1 MPDAYKQLLVQN
13 VESVVPNSQAV
24 ILNNVSSEHAGWFTF
39 AEIET
44 KHFLTKSLKKD
55 SICFDVGA
63 NIGLYSLFFLQQSS
77 DSKVFAF
84 EPSSNFR
91 FLEQNIPEFLKNRF
105 QAFNLGLGD
114 VDGVSENE
122 IWESFGHKKVKVS
135 VNFSTLDTFLKHN
148 PVERID
154 FLKIDTDG
162 FETQILRG
170 AGETLLKYRPLI
182 IIESDGSSEGGQSFV
197 EIDLTLNRLGYLHL
211 GTLDGSNEIYADRSD
226 SRLSEFKKFIRR
238 SFRIKKTFL
247 GELNS
252 SSSETLTHVLVR
264 NLKFTSTDTSRT
276 FFQKAFYTTGV
287 PWNYIASSPNIDSG
301 AKFLQISGLI
311 LGADS
316 NLICISDTVPTV
328 FSLPLP
334 SGLYENIL
342 IPLKNMGD
350 ASNIRMVIRSAG
362 TTSRSL
368 IFGLNINLLT

>member
-1 MPDAYKQLLVQN
+1 MPDAYKQILVQN
-13 VESVVPNSQAV
+13 VESVVPNSPAV

-44 KHFLTKSLKKD
+44 KHFLTKALKNDSLV
-55 SICFDVGA
+55 FDVGA

-91 FLEQNIPEFLKNRF
+91 FLEQNIPAFLKNRF
-105 QAFNLGLGD
+105 HAFNLGLGD

-162 FETQILRG
+162 FETQILNG

-182 IIESDGSSEGGQSFV
+182 IIESDGSSESGQSFAK
-197 EIDLTLNRLGYLHL
+197 IDLTLNGLGYLHL

-226 SRLSEFKKFIRR
+226 SRLSEFKQFIRR
-238 SFRIKKTFL
+238 SFRIKNTFL
-247 GELNS
+247 GALNQVS
-252 SSSETLTHVLVR
+252 SDTTHVLVR
-264 NLKFTSTDTSRT
+264 NLKFTSTDTSRS
-276 FFQKAFYTTGV
+276 FFQKVFSTTGV
-287 PWNYIASSPNIDSG
+287 PWNYIASSPTIDSG

-342 IPLKNMGD
+342 IPFKNMGN
-350 ASNIRMVIRSAG
+350 ASNMRMVIRSAG

-368 IFGLNINLLT
+368 IFGLKINLLT